1 MAGLAL
7 TYSDEACA
15 AALSDEALL
24 QAMARF
30 EGALAQASAGA
41 GLVSVQ
47 DAAVIAKTCAN
58 ATFDASAIAL
68 EARTAGTMVVPFL
81 KQLRAQVAA
90 VSPRAAEQLHAG
102 ATSQD
107 VVDTALVLCLKPAST
122 RVLALSAAL
131 GDAAA
136 QLAQRHAGTR
146 CMARTLLQPALPVTF
161 GWKAAVWLS
170 AIARCHGGFRAA
182 AHSVRSLQFGGPEGT
197 LSGLGAKALQVE
209 AAIAQALGLA
219 VAPTPWHS
227 VRDGFARLGAEA
239 AMLAG
244 TAGTVARDISLLMQ
258 PEIDE
263 LAEPAGAGRGGS
275 SSMPHKRNP
284 AGSLLALEAALRVPG
299 LAATLLNQLG
309 PELDR
314 GLGQWQS
321 QWMTLRDLLGATSS
335 ALAAMGEVL
344 GGLEVREEVMGR
356 NLPPPGDDAAARAM
370 IGRALEA
377 WKAARAT

>member
-7 TYSDEACA
+7 TYADEACI

-24 QAMARF
+24 RAMARF
-30 EGALAQASAGA
+30 EGALAQASAAA
-41 GLVSVQ
+41 GLVPAE
-47 DAAVIAKTCAN
+47 DAATIAKVCAS
-58 ATFDASAIAL
+58 ASFDARTIAL
-68 EARTAGTMVVPFL
+68 EARSAGTMVVPFL

-90 VSPRAAEQLHAG
+90 ASSRAAERLHAG

-107 VVDTALVLCLKPAST
+107 VIDTALVLCLMPASE
-122 RVLALSAAL
+122 RVLALSTAL

-161 GWKAAVWLS
+161 GWKASVWLS
-170 AIARCHGGFRAA
+170 ALARGHAGFRSASSAA
-182 AHSVRSLQFGGPEGT
+182 RVLQFGGPEGT
-197 LSGLGAKALQVE
+197 LSGFGAKAPQVE
-209 AAIAQALGLA
+209 TAVAKSLGLA

-227 VRDGFARLGAEA
+227 ARDGLARLGAEA
-239 AMLAG
+239 AILTG
-244 TAGTVARDISLLMQ
+244 TAGKIARDVSLLMQ
-258 PEIDE
+258 PEIGE
-263 LAEPAGAGRGGS
+263 LAEPGGPGRGGS

-284 AGSLLALEAALRVPG
+284 AGSLLALEASLRVPG
-299 LAATLLNQLG
+299 LAAILLNQLG

-321 QWMTLRDLLGATSS
+321 QWMTLRELLAAAGS

-344 GGLEVREEVMGR
+344 AGLEVREEVMGR
-356 NLPPPGDDAAARAM
+356 NLPPGGDDATSRAM

-377 WKAARAT
+377 WRISRAT